1 MTETLDSIV
10 SEAPPPP
17 NMRRPEWLED
27 LLSYGRKQRSAFKN
41 KRTWHKRQSLL
52 KLLVSR
58 FFVQSNAQQ
67 TKQSLFRACI
77 VLGLFLMCNR
87 KAHSMTSM
95 VLHLL
100 VSCSPTAR
108 RTTLKHKPVRVSRPS
123 TKADLRKIIQNQETL
138 YVMSVNLASEIA
150 KLAQNRKGTRTNRI
164 VDQEPDKVF
173 EFVHLS
179 DDSASASEAED
190 DVEDEVEDQVEYEGG
205 EGLDDDEAGDEDQ
218 DDDDDEDE
226 VEEYR
231 RGSKSQRLEPSSS
244 SL

>member
-1 MTETLDSIV
+1 
-10 SEAPPPP
+10 
-17 NMRRPEWLED
+17 
-27 LLSYGRKQRSAFKN
+27 
-41 KRTWHKRQSLL
+41 
-52 KLLVSR
+52 
-58 FFVQSNAQQ
+58 
-67 TKQSLFRACI
+67 
-77 VLGLFLMCNR
+77 
-87 KAHSMTSM
+87 
-95 VLHLL
+95 
-100 VSCSPTAR
+100 
-108 RTTLKHKPVRVSRPS
+108 
-123 TKADLRKIIQNQETL
+123 
-138 YVMSVNLASEIA
+138 MSVNLASEIA